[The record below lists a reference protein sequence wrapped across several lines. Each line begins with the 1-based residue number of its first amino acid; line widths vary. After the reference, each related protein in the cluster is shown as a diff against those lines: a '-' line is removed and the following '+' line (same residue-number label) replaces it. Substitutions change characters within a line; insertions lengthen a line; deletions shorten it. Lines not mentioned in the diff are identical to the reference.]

1 MKKAIVVITLL
12 IAAVGTV
19 FGQDSLINSPGRN
32 YNLSLNFEFGAVKVL
47 QHTLRLG
54 EEGTATDFDYVNQ
67 GGQEILFPFE
77 RYSADLTLADRH
89 NIVFLYQPLTVV
101 TQTRFKEDVV
111 VDDVTFTAG
120 SEMELKYGFPFWR
133 LSYLFDFVH
142 TDSFELAAG
151 VSLQLRN
158 ASITFAELNGD
169 SLTVNQNLGPV
180 PILKLR
186 TMYRFNNGVFIGAEV
201 DGFYASSA
209 LLNGADYAFEGSI
222 LDASLRGGV
231 LLISGIESFLNLR
244 FLGGTAAGTSQD
256 PTTYWTEGNSN
267 STANNL
273 GTLALTLGFTVR

>member
-1 MKKAIVVITLL
+1 MKKAIVIVTLL
-12 IAAVGTV
+12 IAAIGTV
-19 FGQDSLINSPGRN
+19 FGQDSLINTPGRN
-32 YNLSLNFEFGAVKVL
+32 YNLSLNYEFGAVKVL

-54 EEGTATDFDYVNQ
+54 AEGTATDFDYVNQ

-89 NIVFLYQPLTVV
+89 NIVLLYQPLTVV
-101 TQTRFKEDVV
+101 TQTRFKRDVV
-111 VDDVTFTAG
+111 VDDVTFPAG

-133 LSYLFDFVH
+133 LSYLFDFVD
-142 TDSFELAAG
+142 TESFELAAG

-158 ASITFAELNGD
+158 ASITFAELNGE

-186 TMYRFNNGVFIGAEV
+186 TMYRFNNGMFIGAEI

-209 LLNGADYAFEGSI
+209 LFNGADYAFEGSI

-231 LLISGIESFLNLR
+231 LLKSGIESFLNLR